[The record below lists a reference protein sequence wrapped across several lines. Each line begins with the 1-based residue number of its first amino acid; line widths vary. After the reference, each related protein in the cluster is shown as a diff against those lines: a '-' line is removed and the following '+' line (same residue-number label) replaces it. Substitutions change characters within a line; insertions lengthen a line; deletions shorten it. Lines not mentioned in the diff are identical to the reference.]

1 MSRLGFSISSNS
13 EPPFIPALAAL
24 ICLLLAVVLPISLR
38 WRWRHPFELTLAFA
52 VASVIVPIGNSLPL
66 VALACLIGRRRGPA
80 VWWTTA
86 LVGLT
91 TTWVVIW
98 DVTAQPIGAS
108 FWKMVFA
115 PTTADST
122 RSDLTIGAGTAAAI
136 IVTEFVLSVGV
147 GLYVGH
153 HREQQA
159 KAAPLQTPQTAAWP
173 APPSA
178 PPHTEAA
185 KFTPPEQPHRRPVPA
200 TQVTNDWRP
209 SQPPP
214 QANSQADLAA
224 RHSER
229 ERIAREVHDAMGHRL
244 SLLSLHANALAANAG
259 EDEDLAESA
268 RLVQQ
273 SASATMDDLRS
284 LLSLL
289 REPAD
294 SELPKVP
301 LSQLSEVVRDSFGA
315 GQQVNS
321 SIYIEDAEDADPA
334 LTRAV
339 FRIVQEV
346 LTNARKHAAAAP
358 VWLLINGSPQS
369 GISIEAR
376 NAITAVGDFSTAG
389 QGLGGIAERARLL
402 GGEAHH
408 GREGND
414 FVVSVELPWRTSGGH
429 RP

>member
-1 MSRLGFSISSNS
+1 MPIVLTFQAVPGDSRPPRWRTLTLVIVTAIFSLFSVTMSRLGFSISSNS

-224 RHSER
+224 RHVS
-229 ERIAREVHDAMGHRL
+229 G
-244 SLLSLHANALAANAG
+244 S
-259 EDEDLAESA
+259 
-268 RLVQQ
+268 
-273 SASATMDDLRS
+273 
-284 LLSLL
+284 
-289 REPAD
+289 
-294 SELPKVP
+294 
-301 LSQLSEVVRDSFGA
+301 
-315 GQQVNS
+315 
-321 SIYIEDAEDADPA
+321 
-334 LTRAV
+334 
-339 FRIVQEV
+339 
-346 LTNARKHAAAAP
+346 
-358 VWLLINGSPQS
+358 GSPGRCTTRW
-369 GISIEAR
+369 GIGCRYSACMP
-376 NAITAVGDFSTAG
+376 T
-389 QGLGGIAERARLL
+389 L
-402 GGEAHH
+402 
-408 GREGND
+408 
-414 FVVSVELPWRTSGGH
+414 
-429 RP
+429 